1 MLCPAIACKAFVSQ
15 HLRHPLGPKQRMLM
29 LRAGG
34 AEAVR
39 SWGPARMLSRGCF
52 PRRTAMT
59 VASSM
64 RNGDAQTNPLLA
76 PLVQREVVPQ
86 ALSTASPSTSG
97 PTSSVAACTLLVAG
111 TAVGAGMLALP
122 TVTAPVGFAAAG
134 PTLVGACV
142 YSLITGLLVA
152 EVRMAASGR
161 AHGPVDAVCAFLQ
174 ALLAKQP

>member
-1 MLCPAIACKAFVSQ
+1 
-15 HLRHPLGPKQRMLM
+15 
-29 LRAGG
+29 
-34 AEAVR
+34 
-39 SWGPARMLSRGCF
+39 
-52 PRRTAMT
+52 
-59 VASSM
+59 M

-76 PLVQREVVPQ
+76 PLVEREVVPQ
-86 ALSTASPSTSG
+86 ALSTASPSKSG

-152 EVRMAASGR
+152 EVRMTA
-161 AHGPVDAVCAFLQ
+161 
-174 ALLAKQP
+174 